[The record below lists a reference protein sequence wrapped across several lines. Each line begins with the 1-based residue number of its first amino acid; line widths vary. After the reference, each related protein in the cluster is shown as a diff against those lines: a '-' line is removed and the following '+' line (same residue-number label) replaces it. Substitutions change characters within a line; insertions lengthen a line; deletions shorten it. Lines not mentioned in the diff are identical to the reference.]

1 MCATGRAR
9 CVCTRGNMPRS
20 NARKHDSVRR
30 LVGSAA
36 ELLSCLLLDLEYP
49 EMMGKEGE
57 Q

>member
-1 MCATGRAR
+1 
-9 CVCTRGNMPRS
+9 MPRS